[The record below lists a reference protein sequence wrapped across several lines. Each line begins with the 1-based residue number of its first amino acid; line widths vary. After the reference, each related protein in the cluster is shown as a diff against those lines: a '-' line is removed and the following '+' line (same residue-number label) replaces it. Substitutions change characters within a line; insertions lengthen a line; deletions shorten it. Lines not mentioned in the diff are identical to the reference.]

1 MKYFIY
7 GGSFNPVTVAH
18 VGIIEK
24 ILKTYPDAKVIVVP
38 CSINYK
44 KTGLMPNTLR
54 LSMLKAVFKDNPRVI
69 VDEIELNDFEY
80 LGTLSTLKR
89 LTEKYGSKPVFV
101 MGADNALNIGR
112 WINYKELLATYEF
125 LIFKRPGY
133 EVKLTEKIKADY
145 IEFDMDVSASMI
157 RNNPDKFF
165 DFVPEKAKE
174 IFQNNYLK
182 NGCETGIFDLTELTN
197 FQIDRPYVLNPKKN
211 IDQIYDVLN
220 SLVKTGLNRFI
231 SRKDIILNSKS
242 ELLFYSEF
250 NIQALEYLKEKLD
263 KIPELD
269 TVVFLVNNH
278 ILNYSDRTLSFVVH
292 SVFIDFKQ
300 FLKDKI
306 TQLKIENKEKTLAL
320 SDNKIN
326 YIVTTA
332 QRQLGAKLTQL
343 TANKFVIGVS
353 GGLDSALTLLFAV
366 LACRYLNVDAK
377 NHVFP
382 LILPSV
388 NNNKSVDRAIHLCKK
403 LGLTPQIIEID
414 HICSSIFTKMN
425 HFEKD
430 VIYENT
436 QARVRTLLLLNAANK
451 VNGVVLNTSDL
462 SEILLGFGTVGA
474 DLFGLFAT
482 NATLFKSEIKAVLAY
497 LAKNQFSDLNSIIQ
511 EILVTPI
518 SPELLPK
525 QNTEEILG
533 NYAHL
538 DIVLNAFC
546 FQGKALNISLIDE
559 LFQDK
564 LTKAE
569 KQKIL
574 KTVETRV
581 FKNAF
586 KRSTFPLHIEFFE
599 RKLTD
604 FFIEPDNEY
613 FK

>member
-1 MKYFIY
+1 
-7 GGSFNPVTVAH
+7 
-18 VGIIEK
+18 
-24 ILKTYPDAKVIVVP
+24 
-38 CSINYK
+38 
-44 KTGLMPNTLR
+44 
-54 LSMLKAVFKDNPRVI
+54 MLKAVFKDNERVI
-69 VDEIELNDFEY
+69 IDEIELNDFEY

-89 LTEKYGSKPVFV
+89 LTEKYKTKPIFV

-112 WINYKELLATYEF
+112 WINYKELLSQYEF
-125 LIFKRPGY
+125 LIFKRPRY
-133 EVKLTEKIKADY
+133 QVKLTEAIKAEY
-145 IEFDMDVSASMI
+145 IEFEMDVSASMI
-157 RNNPDKFF
+157 RNNPDKFL
-165 DFVPEKAKE
+165 DFVPIHAKE

-211 IDQIYDVLN
+211 INQIYEVLN
-220 SLVKTGLNRFI
+220 ALIKTGLNRFI

-242 ELLFYSEF
+242 DLIFYSEF
-250 NIQALEYLKEKLD
+250 NIKALSYLKEKLD

-278 ILNYSDRTLSFVVH
+278 ILNYSDHTLSFVEH
-292 SVFIDFKQ
+292 SVFIDYRQ

-306 TQLKIENKEKTLAL
+306 KQLMIENKNKTLAL
-320 SDNKIN
+320 SDSKVN
-326 YIVTTA
+326 YIISTA
-332 QRQLGAKLTQL
+332 ERQLADKLTQL
-343 TANKFVIGVS
+343 TPNKFVIGIS
-353 GGLDSALTLLFAV
+353 GGLDSAITLLFAH
-366 LACRYLNVDAK
+366 LACKRLNVDPQ
-377 NHVFP
+377 NHIFP

-388 NNNKSVDRAIHLCKK
+388 NNKGSVERATRLCKS
-403 LGLTPQIIEID
+403 LGLTPKIIEID
-414 HICSSIFTKMN
+414 DICQTIFRQTN

-497 LAKNQFSDLNSIIQ
+497 LAKNQFCDQRKVIQ
-511 EILVTPI
+511 EILAAPI
-518 SPELLPK
+518 SPELLPN

-533 NYAHL
+533 NYSYL
-538 DIVLNAFC
+538 DEVLNAFC
-546 FQGKALNISLIDE
+546 FQGREFSFELIDE
-559 LFQDK
+559 LFKDK
-564 LTKAE
+564 LSKAE

-574 KTVETRV
+574 NTVETRV

-586 KRSTFPLHIEFFE
+586 KRSAFPLHIEFFE

>member
-44 KTGLMPNTLR
+44 KSGLMPNTLR

-89 LTEKYGSKPVFV
+89 LTVKYGTKPVFV

-133 EVKLTEKIKADY
+133 EVKLTEKIRADY
-145 IEFDMDVSASMI
+145 IEFEMDVSASMI

-165 DFVPEKAKE
+165 DFVPAAAKE

-250 NIQALEYLKEKLD
+250 NIKALEYLKSKLD
-263 KIPELD
+263 EINGLD

-278 ILNYSDRTLSFVVH
+278 ILNYSDHTLSFVEH

-306 TQLKIENKEKTLAL
+306 TQLKIENKEKTFAL

-332 QRQLGAKLTQL
+332 ERQLAAKLTQL
-343 TANKFVIGVS
+343 SANKFVIGVS

-388 NNNKSVDRAIHLCKK
+388 NNKKSVDRAIHLCKK

-414 HICSSIFTKMN
+414 QICSSIFTKMN

-430 VIYENT
+430 VVYENT

-497 LAKNQFSDLNSIIQ
+497 LAKNQFSDLKAIIQ
-511 EILVTPI
+511 EVLAAPI

-546 FQGKALNISLIDE
+546 FEGRALNIGLIDE

-586 KRSTFPLHIEFFE
+586 KRSAFPLHIEFFE

>member
-44 KTGLMPNTLR
+44 KSGLMPNTLR
-54 LSMLKAVFKDNPRVI
+54 LAMLKAVFKENPRVI

-145 IEFDMDVSASMI
+145 IEFEMDVSASMI

-165 DFVPEKAKE
+165 DFVPEAAKE

-197 FQIDRPYVLNPKKN
+197 FQIDKPYVLNPKKN

-242 ELLFYSEF
+242 DLLFYSEF
-250 NIQALEYLKEKLD
+250 NIQALEYLKVKLD
-263 KIPELD
+263 EINGLD

-278 ILNYSDRTLSFVVH
+278 ILNYSDRTLSFVEH

-332 QRQLGAKLTQL
+332 EHQLAAKLTQL
-343 TANKFVIGVS
+343 SANKFVIGVS

-366 LACRYLNVDAK
+366 LACRYLKVDAK

-388 NNNKSVDRAIHLCKK
+388 NNKKSVDRAICLCKK
-403 LGLTPQIIEID
+403 LDLTPQIIEID
-414 HICSSIFTKMN
+414 QICSSIFTEMN

-430 VIYENT
+430 VVYENT

-497 LAKNQFSDLNSIIQ
+497 LAKNQFSDLKAIIQ
-511 EILVTPI
+511 EILVAPI

-546 FQGKALNISLIDE
+546 FQGKALNIYLIDE

-586 KRSTFPLHIEFFE
+586 KRSAFPLHIEFFE

>member
-1 MKYFIY
+1 
-7 GGSFNPVTVAH
+7 
-18 VGIIEK
+18 
-24 ILKTYPDAKVIVVP
+24 
-38 CSINYK
+38 
-44 KTGLMPNTLR
+44 
-54 LSMLKAVFKDNPRVI
+54 MLKAVFKDNPRVI

-145 IEFDMDVSASMI
+145 IEFEMDVSASMI

-165 DFVPEKAKE
+165 DFVPAAAKE

-182 NGCETGIFDLTELTN
+182 NGCETGIFDLIELTN

-242 ELLFYSEF
+242 ELLFYSEY
-250 NIQALEYLKEKLD
+250 NIQALEYLKAKLD
-263 KIPELD
+263 EIPELD

-278 ILNYSDRTLSFVVH
+278 ILNYSDHTLSFVEH

-320 SDNKIN
+320 SGNKIN

-332 QRQLGAKLTQL
+332 QRQLAAKLTQL
-343 TANKFVIGVS
+343 SANKFVIGVS

-388 NNNKSVDRAIHLCKK
+388 NNKKSVDRAICLCKK
-403 LGLTPQIIEID
+403 LNLTPQIIEID
-414 HICSSIFTKMN
+414 QICSSIFTEMN

-430 VIYENT
+430 VVYENT

-497 LAKNQFSDLNSIIQ
+497 LAKNQFSDLKEIIQ
-511 EILVTPI
+511 EILAAPI

-546 FQGKALNISLIDE
+546 FQGRALNIGLIDE

-586 KRSTFPLHIEFFE
+586 KRSAFPLHIEFFE

>member
-1 MKYFIY
+1 
-7 GGSFNPVTVAH
+7 
-18 VGIIEK
+18 
-24 ILKTYPDAKVIVVP
+24 
-38 CSINYK
+38 
-44 KTGLMPNTLR
+44 
-54 LSMLKAVFKDNPRVI
+54 MLKAVFKDNPRVI
-69 VDEIELNDFEY
+69 VDEIEVNDFEY

-89 LTEKYGSKPVFV
+89 LTEKYKTKPVFV

-112 WINYKELLATYEF
+112 WINYKELLSTYEF

-133 EVKLTEKIKADY
+133 QVNLTEEIKAEY
-145 IEFDMDVSASMI
+145 IEFEMDVSASMI
-157 RNNPDKFF
+157 RNNPDKFL
-165 DFVPEKAKE
+165 DFVPKAAKE

-211 IDQIYDVLN
+211 VDQIYEVLN
-220 SLVKTGLNRFI
+220 SLVKAGLNRFI

-242 ELLFYSEF
+242 DLIFYSKF
-250 NIQALEYLKEKLD
+250 NIKALDYLKGKLD
-263 KIPELD
+263 KISELD

-278 ILNYSDRTLSFVVH
+278 ILNYSDQTLSFVEH
-292 SVFIDFKQ
+292 SVFIDYRQ

-306 TQLKIENKEKTLAL
+306 NQLKIENKNKTLAL
-320 SDNKIN
+320 SDSKVN
-326 YIVTTA
+326 YIIGTA
-332 QRQLGAKLTQL
+332 ERQLANKLTQL
-343 TANKFVIGVS
+343 TPNKFVIGIS
-353 GGLDSALTLLFAV
+353 GGLDSAITLLFAY
-366 LACRYLNVDAK
+366 LACRRLNVDPQ
-377 NHVFP
+377 NHIFP

-388 NNNKSVDRAIHLCKK
+388 NNKGSVERATRLCKN
-403 LGLTPQIIEID
+403 LGLTPKIIQIDEI
-414 HICSSIFTKMN
+414 CQTIFKQTG

-482 NATLFKSEIKAVLAY
+482 NATLFKSEIKAVLTY
-497 LAKNQFSDLNSIIQ
+497 LAKNQFYDQRKVIQ
-511 EILVTPI
+511 EILAAPI
-518 SPELLPK
+518 SPELLPN

-533 NYAHL
+533 NYAYL
-538 DIVLNAFC
+538 DEVLNAFC
-546 FQGKALNISLIDE
+546 FQGKEFSLELMDE
-559 LFQDK
+559 LFGDNLSK
-564 LTKAE
+564 VE

-574 KTVETRV
+574 NTVETRV

-586 KRSTFPLHIEFFE
+586 KRSAFPLHIEFFE

>member
-24 ILKTYPDAKVIVVP
+24 ILAAYPESKVIVVP

-44 KTGLMPNTLR
+44 KSGLMPNTLR
-54 LSMLKAVFKDNPRVI
+54 LSMLKAVFKDNERVI
-69 VDEIELNDFEY
+69 IDEIELNDFEY

-89 LTEKYGSKPVFV
+89 LTEKYKTKPVFV

-112 WINYKELLATYEF
+112 WINYKELLSEYEF

-133 EVKLTEKIKADY
+133 QVKLTEAIKAEY
-145 IEFDMDVSASMI
+145 IEFEMDVSASMI
-157 RNNPDKFF
+157 RNNPDKFL
-165 DFVPEKAKE
+165 DFVPKAAKE

-197 FQIDRPYVLNPKKN
+197 FQIDKPYVLNPKKN
-211 IDQIYDVLN
+211 IDQIYEVLN
-220 SLVKTGLNRFI
+220 ALVKTGLNRFI

-242 ELLFYSEF
+242 DLIFYSEF
-250 NIQALEYLKEKLD
+250 NIKALSYLKEKLD
-263 KIPELD
+263 KIKELD

-278 ILNYSDRTLSFVVH
+278 ILNYSDRTLSFVEH
-292 SVFIDFKQ
+292 SVFIDYHQ

-306 TQLKIENKEKTLAL
+306 TQLKIENKNKILAL
-320 SDNKIN
+320 SDTKVN
-326 YIVTTA
+326 YIISTA
-332 QRQLGAKLTQL
+332 EKQLADKLTQL
-343 TANKFVIGVS
+343 TPNKFVIGIS
-353 GGLDSALTLLFAV
+353 GGLDSAITLLFAH
-366 LACRYLNVDAK
+366 LACKRLNVDPQ
-377 NHVFP
+377 NHIFP

-388 NNNKSVDRAIHLCKK
+388 NNKESVKRATELCKN
-403 LGLTPQIIEID
+403 LCLTPKIIEID
-414 HICSSIFTKMN
+414 EICQSIFNKTN

-497 LAKNQFSDLNSIIQ
+497 LAKNQFYDQRKVIQ
-511 EILVTPI
+511 EILAAPI
-518 SPELLPK
+518 SPELLPN

-533 NYAHL
+533 NYVYL
-538 DIVLNAFC
+538 DQVLNAFC
-546 FQGKALNISLIDE
+546 FQGKEFSIELIDE
-559 LFQDK
+559 LFGDK
-564 LTKAE
+564 LSKAE

-574 KTVETRV
+574 NTVETRV

-586 KRSTFPLHIEFFE
+586 KRSAFPLHIEFFE

>member
-1 MKYFIY
+1 
-7 GGSFNPVTVAH
+7 
-18 VGIIEK
+18 
-24 ILKTYPDAKVIVVP
+24 
-38 CSINYK
+38 
-44 KTGLMPNTLR
+44 
-54 LSMLKAVFKDNPRVI
+54 MLKAVFANNQRVI

-112 WINYKELLATYEF
+112 WINYKELLTTYEF

-145 IEFDMDVSASMI
+145 IEFEMDVSASMI

-165 DFVPEKAKE
+165 DFVPEAAKE

-250 NIQALEYLKEKLD
+250 NIKALEYLKAKLD
-263 KIPELD
+263 EINGLD

-278 ILNYSDRTLSFVVH
+278 ILNYSDHTLSFVEH

-332 QRQLGAKLTQL
+332 ERQLAAKLTQL
-343 TANKFVIGVS
+343 SANKFVIGVS

-388 NNNKSVDRAIHLCKK
+388 NNKKSVDRAICLCKK
-403 LGLTPQIIEID
+403 LDLTPQIIEID
-414 HICSSIFTKMN
+414 QICSSIFTKMN

-430 VIYENT
+430 LVYENT

-482 NATLFKSEIKAVLAY
+482 NATLFKSEIKSVLAY
-497 LAKNQFSDLNSIIQ
+497 LAKNQFYDLNSIIQ
-511 EILVTPI
+511 EILAAPI

-546 FQGKALNISLIDE
+546 FQGRALNIGLIDE
-559 LFQDK
+559 LCQDN

-574 KTVETRV
+574 NTVETRV

-586 KRSTFPLHIEFFE
+586 KRSAFPLHIEFFE

>member
-1 MKYFIY
+1 
-7 GGSFNPVTVAH
+7 
-18 VGIIEK
+18 
-24 ILKTYPDAKVIVVP
+24 
-38 CSINYK
+38 
-44 KTGLMPNTLR
+44 
-54 LSMLKAVFKDNPRVI
+54 MLKAVFKDNERVI
-69 VDEIELNDFEY
+69 IDEIELNDFEY

-89 LTEKYGSKPVFV
+89 LTEKYKTKPVFV

-112 WINYKELLATYEF
+112 WINYKELLSTYEF
-125 LIFKRPGY
+125 LIFKRPRY
-133 EVKLTEKIKADY
+133 QVKLIEAIKAEY
-145 IEFDMDVSASMI
+145 IEFEMDVSASMI
-157 RNNPDKFF
+157 RNNPDKFL
-165 DFVPEKAKE
+165 DFVPKAAKE

-220 SLVKTGLNRFI
+220 ALVKTGLNRFI

-242 ELLFYSEF
+242 DLIFYSEF
-250 NIQALEYLKEKLD
+250 NINALSYLKEKLD
-263 KIPELD
+263 KINELD

-278 ILNYSDRTLSFVVH
+278 ILNYSDRTLSFVEH
-292 SVFIDFKQ
+292 SVFIDYRQ

-306 TQLKIENKEKTLAL
+306 TQLKIENKNKTLAL
-320 SDNKIN
+320 SDSKIN
-326 YIVTTA
+326 YIISTA
-332 QRQLGAKLTQL
+332 EKQLADKLTQL
-343 TANKFVIGVS
+343 TPNKFVIGIS
-353 GGLDSALTLLFAV
+353 GGLDSAITLLFTH
-366 LACRYLNVDAK
+366 LACRRLNVDPQ
-377 NHVFP
+377 NHIFP

-388 NNNKSVDRAIHLCKK
+388 NNKASVKRATMLCKS
-403 LGLTPQIIEID
+403 LDLTPKIIEID
-414 HICSSIFTKMN
+414 EICQSIFNKTN

-497 LAKNQFSDLNSIIQ
+497 LAKNQFYDQRKVIQ
-511 EILVTPI
+511 EILAAPI
-518 SPELLPK
+518 SPELLPN

-533 NYAHL
+533 NYACL
-538 DIVLNAFC
+538 DQVLNAFC
-546 FQGKALNISLIDE
+546 FQGKEFSIELIDE
-559 LFQDK
+559 LFCDK
-564 LTKAE
+564 LSKAE

-574 KTVETRV
+574 NTVETRV

-586 KRSTFPLHIEFFE
+586 KRSAFPLHIEFFE

>member
-44 KTGLMPNTLR
+44 KSGLMPNTLR

-69 VDEIELNDFEY
+69 VEEIELNDFEY

-112 WINYKELLATYEF
+112 WINYKELLTTYEF

-145 IEFDMDVSASMI
+145 IEFEMDVSASMI

-165 DFVPEKAKE
+165 DFVPEAAKE
-174 IFQNNYLK
+174 IFKNNYLK

-263 KIPELD
+263 EINGLD

-278 ILNYSDRTLSFVVH
+278 ILNYSDRTLSFVEH
-292 SVFIDFKQ
+292 SIFIDFKQ

-332 QRQLGAKLTQL
+332 QRQLAAKLTQL
-343 TANKFVIGVS
+343 SANKFVIGVS

-366 LACRYLNVDAK
+366 LACRYLNVDIK

-388 NNNKSVDRAIHLCKK
+388 NNKKSVDRAIRLCKK
-403 LGLTPQIIEID
+403 LSLTPQIIEID
-414 HICSSIFTKMN
+414 QICNSIFTKMN

-430 VIYENT
+430 VVYENT

-497 LAKNQFSDLNSIIQ
+497 LAKNQFSDLKEIIQ
-511 EILVTPI
+511 EILAAPI

-538 DIVLNAFC
+538 DTVLNAFC
-546 FQGKALNISLIDE
+546 FQGRTLNIGLIDE

-569 KQKIL
+569 KQKVL

-586 KRSTFPLHIEFFE
+586 KRFAFPLHIEFFE

>member
-44 KTGLMPNTLR
+44 KSGLMPNTLR

-89 LTEKYGSKPVFV
+89 LTDKYGSKPVFV

-145 IEFDMDVSASMI
+145 IEFEMDVSASMI
-157 RNNPDKFF
+157 RNNPNKFF
-165 DFVPEKAKE
+165 DFVPEAAKE

-250 NIQALEYLKEKLD
+250 YIQALEYLKAKLD
-263 KIPELD
+263 EIPELD

-278 ILNYSDRTLSFVVH
+278 ILNYSDRTLSFVEH

-332 QRQLGAKLTQL
+332 ERQLAAKLTQL
-343 TANKFVIGVS
+343 SANKFVIGVS

-388 NNNKSVDRAIHLCKK
+388 NNKKSVDRAIHLCKK
-403 LGLTPQIIEID
+403 LNLTPQIIEID
-414 HICSSIFTKMN
+414 QICSSIFTEMN

-430 VIYENT
+430 VVYENT
-436 QARVRTLLLLNAANK
+436 QARVRTLILLNAANK

-482 NATLFKSEIKAVLAY
+482 NATLFKSEIKVVLAY
-497 LAKNQFSDLNSIIQ
+497 LAKNQFYDLNAIIQ
-511 EILVTPI
+511 EILAAPI

-546 FQGKALNISLIDE
+546 FQGRAFNIGLIDE

-586 KRSTFPLHIEFFE
+586 KRSAFPLHIEFFE

>member
-1 MKYFIY
+1 
-7 GGSFNPVTVAH
+7 
-18 VGIIEK
+18 
-24 ILKTYPDAKVIVVP
+24 
-38 CSINYK
+38 
-44 KTGLMPNTLR
+44 
-54 LSMLKAVFKDNPRVI
+54 MLKAVFKDNPRVI
-69 VDEIELNDFEY
+69 VDEIEVNDFEY

-89 LTEKYGSKPVFV
+89 LTEKYKTKPVFV

-112 WINYKELLATYEF
+112 WINYKELLSTYEF

-133 EVKLTEKIKADY
+133 QVNLTEEIKAEY
-145 IEFDMDVSASMI
+145 IEFEMDVSASMI
-157 RNNPDKFF
+157 RNNPDKFL
-165 DFVPEKAKE
+165 DFVPKAAKE

-211 IDQIYDVLN
+211 VDQIYEVLN
-220 SLVKTGLNRFI
+220 SLVKAGLNRFI

-242 ELLFYSEF
+242 DLIFYSKF
-250 NIQALEYLKEKLD
+250 NIKALDYLKGKLD
-263 KIPELD
+263 KISELD

-278 ILNYSDRTLSFVVH
+278 ILNYSDQTLSFVGH
-292 SVFIDFKQ
+292 SVFIDYRQ

-306 TQLKIENKEKTLAL
+306 NQLKIENKNKTLAL
-320 SDNKIN
+320 SDSKVN
-326 YIVTTA
+326 YIIGTA
-332 QRQLGAKLTQL
+332 ERQLANKLTQL
-343 TANKFVIGVS
+343 TPNKFVIGIS
-353 GGLDSALTLLFAV
+353 GGLDSAITLLFAY
-366 LACRYLNVDAK
+366 LACRRLNVDPQ
-377 NHVFP
+377 NHIFP

-388 NNNKSVDRAIHLCKK
+388 NNKGSVERATRLCKN
-403 LGLTPQIIEID
+403 LGLTPKIIQIDEI
-414 HICSSIFTKMN
+414 CQTIFKQTG

-482 NATLFKSEIKAVLAY
+482 NATLFKSEIKAVLTY
-497 LAKNQFSDLNSIIQ
+497 LAKNQFYDQRKVIQ
-511 EILVTPI
+511 EILAAPI
-518 SPELLPK
+518 SPELLPN

-533 NYAHL
+533 NYAYL
-538 DIVLNAFC
+538 DEVLNAFC
-546 FQGKALNISLIDE
+546 FQGKEFSLELMDE
-559 LFQDK
+559 LFGDNLSK
-564 LTKAE
+564 VE

-574 KTVETRV
+574 NTVETRV

-586 KRSTFPLHIEFFE
+586 KRSAFPLHIEFFE

>member
-1 MKYFIY
+1 
-7 GGSFNPVTVAH
+7 
-18 VGIIEK
+18 
-24 ILKTYPDAKVIVVP
+24 
-38 CSINYK
+38 
-44 KTGLMPNTLR
+44 
-54 LSMLKAVFKDNPRVI
+54 MLKAVFKDNPRVI

-89 LTEKYGSKPVFV
+89 LTKKYGSKPVFV

-145 IEFDMDVSASMI
+145 IEFEMDVSASMI

-165 DFVPEKAKE
+165 DFVPEAAKE

-211 IDQIYDVLN
+211 IDQIYDVLS

-250 NIQALEYLKEKLD
+250 NIQSLEYLKVKLD
-263 KIPELD
+263 EINGLD

-278 ILNYSDRTLSFVVH
+278 ILNYSDRTLSFVEH

-332 QRQLGAKLTQL
+332 ERQLAAKLTQL
-343 TANKFVIGVS
+343 SANKFVIGVS

-366 LACRYLNVDAK
+366 LACRYLKVDAK

-388 NNNKSVDRAIHLCKK
+388 NNKKSVDRAIRLCRK

-414 HICSSIFTKMN
+414 QICSSIFTEMN

-430 VIYENT
+430 VVYENT

-497 LAKNQFSDLNSIIQ
+497 LAKNQFSDLKVIIQ
-511 EILVTPI
+511 DILAAPI

-538 DIVLNAFC
+538 DLVLNAFC
-546 FQGKALNISLIDE
+546 FQGRALNIDLIDE

-586 KRSTFPLHIEFFE
+586 KRSAFPLHIEFFE

>member
-1 MKYFIY
+1 
-7 GGSFNPVTVAH
+7 
-18 VGIIEK
+18 
-24 ILKTYPDAKVIVVP
+24 
-38 CSINYK
+38 
-44 KTGLMPNTLR
+44 
-54 LSMLKAVFKDNPRVI
+54 MLKAVFKENPRVI

-145 IEFDMDVSASMI
+145 IEFEMDVSASMI

-165 DFVPEKAKE
+165 DFVPEAAKE

-197 FQIDRPYVLNPKKN
+197 FQIDKPYVLNPKKN

-242 ELLFYSEF
+242 DLLFYSEF
-250 NIQALEYLKEKLD
+250 NIQALEYLKVKLD
-263 KIPELD
+263 EINGLD

-278 ILNYSDRTLSFVVH
+278 ILNYSDRTLSFVEH

-332 QRQLGAKLTQL
+332 EHQLAAKLTQL
-343 TANKFVIGVS
+343 SANKFVIGVS

-366 LACRYLNVDAK
+366 LACRYLKVDAK

-388 NNNKSVDRAIHLCKK
+388 NNKKSVDRAICLCKK
-403 LGLTPQIIEID
+403 LDLTPQIIEID
-414 HICSSIFTKMN
+414 QICSSIFTEMN

-430 VIYENT
+430 VVYENT

-497 LAKNQFSDLNSIIQ
+497 LAKNQFSDLKAIIQ
-511 EILVTPI
+511 EILVAPI

-546 FQGKALNISLIDE
+546 FQGKALNIYLIDE

-586 KRSTFPLHIEFFE
+586 KRSAFPLHIEFFE

>member
-1 MKYFIY
+1 
-7 GGSFNPVTVAH
+7 
-18 VGIIEK
+18 
-24 ILKTYPDAKVIVVP
+24 
-38 CSINYK
+38 
-44 KTGLMPNTLR
+44 
-54 LSMLKAVFKDNPRVI
+54 MLKAVFKDNPRVI